1 MDTVDAGPLRV
12 DLAGLAIRNDGV
24 RRFLKTM
31 SSKISSARQ
40 ARMAGLREALGAPA
54 LVLGASYLG
63 FGSLVRA
70 SDMSVDLAL
79 YSTATAWALPGQVA
93 AVELTA
99 AGASLLVVGV
109 AVALTN
115 ARLLPLVLTLLPALG
130 KRDIPKWR
138 LYAVA
143 HIIAV
148 TSWVHALRRFPELN
162 PEHRLSYLA
171 AFGGTLW
178 VVSIAMTAVGYGL
191 AGAVPAEISLG
202 LVFLNPVYF
211 LLLLSGEL
219 RSRSYLLAMVLGAA
233 LAPVLHLVS
242 ADWGLL
248 VTGIV
253 AGTVAFWAGRLLS
266 RRTGTKP

>member
-1 MDTVDAGPLRV
+1 MTS
-12 DLAGLAIRNDGV
+12 NDG
-24 RRFLKTM
+24 
-31 SSKISSARQ
+31 SARQ
-40 ARMAGLREALGAPA
+40 ALFIGLREALGAPA

-70 SDMSVDLAL
+70 SDMGVDMAL

-115 ARLLPLVLTLLPALG
+115 ARLLPLVLTVLPALG
-130 KRDIPKWR
+130 RRDIPKWR

-148 TSWVHALRRFPELN
+148 TSWVHALRRFPDL
-162 PEHRLSYLA
+162 PPQHRLGYLA

-178 VVSIAMTAVGYGL
+178 VISIAMTAVGYVL
-191 AGAVPAEISLG
+191 AGAVPAVVSLG
-202 LVFLNPVYF
+202 LVFLNPIYF

-219 RSRSYLLAMVLGAA
+219 KNRSYLLAMLLGAA
-233 LAPVLHLVS
+233 LAPILHLVS

-248 VTGIV
+248 VTGLV
-253 AGTVAFWAGRLLS
+253 AGTVAFWVGRLGG
-266 RRTGTKP
+266 RRSGIKP